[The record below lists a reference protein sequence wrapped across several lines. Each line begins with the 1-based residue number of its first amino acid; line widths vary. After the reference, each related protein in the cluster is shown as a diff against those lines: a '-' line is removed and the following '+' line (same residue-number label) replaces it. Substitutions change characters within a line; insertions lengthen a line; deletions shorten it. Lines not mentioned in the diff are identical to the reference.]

1 MISAGATWIRNMI
14 HELFPNV
21 IQILDKY
28 HLIENIYD
36 YGKLIFFDDMVKAE
50 KFKDIIIGYYYSRE
64 YYLI

>member
-1 MISAGATWIRNMI
+1 MV